1 MGWGCWSIG
10 GVAGA
15 FGRSWSISG
24 ELLELLGGAGA
35 FRVGVLG
42 HWGVAEAFG
51 GHNSAP
57 CWFTPIPTPGQAAEP
72 NSRSG
77 GAVGRWVGTGHARA
91 CGPLAG
97 ACACATHVPSHAGR
111 DAGLRG
117 HHQRGPRGHRSRS
130 GGNASPATRSRSA
143 SGRHGLRGRRDRT
156 DGQPRTDAT
165 ALSLLSQPC
174 AAAPASV

>member
-1 MGWGCWSIG
+1 MG

-77 GAVGRWVGTGHARA
+77 GAVGRRVGTGHARA

-97 ACACATHVPSHAGR
+97 ACACATHVPSRAGR

-143 SGRHGLRGRRDRT
+143 SGRHGLRGRRDQT